1 MLGLVPR
8 DRIGPIVLP
17 SILLDIR
24 QAPAILIPGQGELL
38 SSRKKR
44 RPDSFTVLI
53 KNSNSEMLLDLE
65 LQPTSSKDRIAPDN
79 APKDTLQEIP
89 RMHRIFKQQYHYCFC
104 GVPGK
109 RDIIKEAHSWNF
121 NRCFITC
128 AEKERGCRFF
138 QWIN

>member
-1 MLGLVPR
+1 MNGR
-8 DRIGPIVLP
+8 KKT
-17 SILLDIR
+17 
-24 QAPAILIPGQGELL
+24 PAKLIPGQGELF

-44 RPDSFTVLI
+44 RPDSFTVLS
-53 KNSNSEMLLDLE
+53 KNSSSEMLPDLA
-65 LQPTSSKDRIAPDN
+65 LQPKSSKDRTAPDN
-79 APKDTLQEIP
+79 APKDTLHEIP
-89 RMHRIFKQQYHYCFC
+89 RMHRIFKQRYHYCFC

-128 AEKERGCRFF
+128 AEKRGCRFF